1 MCGKLYLKTIYYL
14 GVCNCLC
21 VCQCMDADALW
32 KQKGV
37 PDPGELEVTGVCE
50 LPDVGVMGQ
59 TLVFC

>member
-1 MCGKLYLKTIYYL
+1 MQLS
-14 GVCNCLC
+14 LC